1 MTARTTPPFRADI
14 VGSFLRPEKLK
25 EARRRAGM
33 ELDFT
38 ADREGDGPLS
48 QQELK
53 TVENECISEIIKFQ
67 ESIGLITTKT
77 PENDDRDTLMRRID
91 EASKYV
97 NIENLCLSPQCGF
110 ASAAKGNPVSFDDQ
124 KRKLE
129 LTLSVADEVWGSE

>member
-77 PENDDRDTLMRRID
+77 PENDDRITSMRRID

-97 NIENLCLSPQCGF
+97 KIENLCLSPQCGF
-110 ASAAKGNPVSFDDQ
+110 ASAARGNPVSFDDQ

-129 LTLSVADEVWGSE
+129 LILCVADEVWGSE